1 MTALT
6 ASMQQS
12 ASISFANRTG
22 GGRMLGKRK
31 SEPAVYR
38 NGMAQTNGEP
48 VEDIPDAAEIPD
60 NVNHPAHY
68 TFGSIEVIDAIEGLL
83 LPYHLGNAVKYIAR
97 AGRKD
102 PTKTEED
109 LRKAIWYI
117 NRYIEFLGKQ
127 KKGDRHV
134 D

>member
-1 MTALT
+1 
-6 ASMQQS
+6 
-12 ASISFANRTG
+12 
-22 GGRMLGKRK
+22 MLRKRN

-38 NGMAQTNGEP
+38 NGMAQTNGDP
-48 VEDIPDAAEIPD
+48 IEDMPEMID

-68 TFGSIEVIDAIEGLL
+68 TYGSLEVIDAIEGLL

-102 PTKTEED
+102 PAKTEED

-117 NRYIEFLGKQ
+117 NRYITFLGKQ
-127 KKGDRHV
+127 KKGDGHV